1 MIDFR
6 LKVFCSV
13 AHNLSFTKA
22 SKELYVSQPA
32 ISKHIQELETEYST
46 RLFERMGTH
55 ITLTPEGELLLS
67 HAEKILKQYKQL
79 DFEMNLLSQQHIG
92 ELRLGASTT
101 IAQYVLPAY
110 LATFQQK
117 FKQIKL
123 SLINGNTRDIEKA
136 LEEHRIDL
144 GLIEGCSRQNYLHYT
159 PFMRDELVCI
169 TSTRS
174 RLAQYDEI
182 TVDEL
187 RKLPLVIRESGSG
200 SLEVLE
206 KALALHQQKL
216 AQLNII
222 MQMGTTEGIKR
233 FLYNTD
239 SVGVVSIQAVS
250 SDIAEGRLKVIDISD
265 FNCER
270 EFCFVQNAG
279 QTGGVES
286 DFMRYIMRKY

>member
-79 DFEMNLLSQQHIG
+79 DFEMNLLSQQQIG

-206 KALALHQQKL
+206 KALALHQLKL

>member
-159 PFMRDELVCI
+159 PFMRDELVCT

-182 TVDEL
+182 TVEEL
-187 RKLPLVIRESGSG
+187 SQLPLVIRESGSG

-206 KALALHQQKL
+206 KALALHQLKL

>member
-32 ISKHIQELETEYST
+32 ISKHIQELEAEYST

-67 HAEKILKQYKQL
+67 HAEKILAHYKQL
-79 DFEMNLLSQQHIG
+79 DFEMDLLTQRHMG

-101 IAQYVLPAY
+101 IAQYVLPSY
-110 LATFQQK
+110 LATFSQK

-123 SLINGNTRDIEKA
+123 SLVNGNTRAIERA
-136 LEEHRIDL
+136 VEENRIDL
-144 GLIEGCSRQNYLHYT
+144 GLIEGVSRQPHLHYT

-169 TSTRS
+169 ASTRS
-174 RLAQYDEI
+174 KLARYDEI
-182 TVDEL
+182 SLDQL
-187 RKLPLVIRESGSG
+187 RQLPLVIRESGSG
-200 SLEVLE
+200 SLEVFE
-206 KALALHQQKL
+206 KALAQK
-216 AQLNII
+216 QLKLSQFNIA
-222 MQMGTTEGIKR
+222 MQLGTTEGIKR

-239 SVGVVSIQAVS
+239 SVGMMSIQAVS
-250 SDIAEGRLKVIDISD
+250 TEIADGRLKVIEIAD
-265 FNCER
+265 FACER

-279 QTGGVES
+279 QNGGLAS
-286 DFMRYIMRKY
+286 DFMRYMTRRF

>member
-55 ITLTPEGELLLS
+55 ITLTP
-67 HAEKILKQYKQL
+67 
-79 DFEMNLLSQQHIG
+79 DG

-101 IAQYVLPAY
+101 IAQYVLPPY

-123 SLINGNTRDIEKA
+123 SLINGNSSDIEKA
-136 LEEHRIDL
+136 VEEHRIDL
-144 GLIEGCSRQNYLHYT
+144 GLIEGCSRQIHLHYT

-174 RLAQYDEI
+174 RLAKHEEI
-182 TVDEL
+182 TIEEL
-187 RKLPLVIRESGSG
+187 KRIPLVIREQGSG
-200 SLEVLE
+200 SLEVFE
-206 KALALHQQKL
+206 KALGTRQLKL
-216 AQLNII
+216 SQLNII
-222 MQMGTTEGIKR
+222 MQLGTTEGIKR

-239 SVGVVSIQAVS
+239 SVGIVSIQAVS
-250 SDIAEGRLKVIDISD
+250 SEIADGKLKVIEISD
-265 FNCER
+265 FDCER
-270 EFCFVQNAG
+270 EFCFVQNTG

-286 DFMRYIMRKY
+286 DFMRYMTRKF

>member
-13 AHNLSFTKA
+13 ARNLSFTKA

-67 HAEKILKQYKQL
+67 HAEKILAHYKQL
-79 DFEMNLLSQQHIG
+79 DFEMNLLTQRHVG

-101 IAQYVLPAY
+101 IAQYVLPTY
-110 LATFQQK
+110 LATFSQK

-123 SLINGNTRDIEKA
+123 SLINGNTRDIERA
-136 LEEHRIDL
+136 IEEHRIDL
-144 GLIEGCSRQNYLHYT
+144 GLIEGVSRQPHLHYT

-169 TSTRS
+169 ASTRS
-174 RLAQYDEI
+174 RLARRDEI
-182 TVDEL
+182 SLDEL
-187 RKLPLVIRESGSG
+187 RQLPLVIRESGSG
-200 SLEVLE
+200 SLEVFE
-206 KALALHQQKL
+206 KTL
-216 AQLNII
+216 AQHQLKLSQFNIA

-233 FLYNTD
+233 FLYHTD
-239 SVGVVSIQAVS
+239 SVGVVSIQAVTT
-250 SDIAEGRLKVIDISD
+250 DLAEGRLKVIDITD
-265 FNCER
+265 FSCER
-270 EFCFVQNAG
+270 EFCFVQNVG
-279 QTGGVES
+279 QTGGIES
-286 DFMRYIMRKY
+286 DFMRYMTRQF

>member
-206 KALALHQQKL
+206 KALALHQLKL

-270 EFCFVQNAG
+270 EFCFVQNTG

>member
-206 KALALHQQKL
+206 KALALHQLKL

>member
-182 TVDEL
+182 TVEEL
-187 RKLPLVIRESGSG
+187 SQLPLVIRESGSG

-206 KALALHQQKL
+206 KALALHQLKL

>member
-55 ITLTPEGELLLS
+55 ITLTPDGELLLS

-79 DFEMNLLSQQHIG
+79 DFEMNLLTQRHIG

-101 IAQYVLPAY
+101 IAQYVLPPY

-123 SLINGNTRDIEKA
+123 SLINGNSSDIEKA
-136 LEEHRIDL
+136 VEEHRIDL
-144 GLIEGCSRQNYLHYT
+144 GLIEGCSRQIHLHYT

-174 RLAQYDEI
+174 RLAKHEEI
-182 TVDEL
+182 TIEEL
-187 RKLPLVIRESGSG
+187 KREY
-200 SLEVLE
+200 LE
-206 KALALHQQKL
+206 
-216 AQLNII
+216 
-222 MQMGTTEGIKR
+222 
-233 FLYNTD
+233 
-239 SVGVVSIQAVS
+239 
-250 SDIAEGRLKVIDISD
+250 DI
-265 FNCER
+265 
-270 EFCFVQNAG
+270 
-279 QTGGVES
+279 
-286 DFMRYIMRKY
+286 

>member
-55 ITLTPEGELLLS
+55 ITLTPDGELLLS

-79 DFEMNLLSQQHIG
+79 DFEMNLLTQRHIG

-101 IAQYVLPAY
+101 IAQYVLPPY

-123 SLINGNTRDIEKA
+123 SLINGNSSDIEKA
-136 LEEHRIDL
+136 VEEHRIDL
-144 GLIEGCSRQNYLHYT
+144 GLIEGCSSFYAR
-159 PFMRDELVCI
+159 R
-169 TSTRS
+169 TS
-174 RLAQYDEI
+174 
-182 TVDEL
+182 
-187 RKLPLVIRESGSG
+187 
-200 SLEVLE
+200 
-206 KALALHQQKL
+206 
-216 AQLNII
+216 
-222 MQMGTTEGIKR
+222 
-233 FLYNTD
+233 LYNQYAQP
-239 SVGVVSIQAVS
+239 I
-250 SDIAEGRLKVIDISD
+250 
-265 FNCER
+265 
-270 EFCFVQNAG
+270 G
-279 QTGGVES
+279 QT
-286 DFMRYIMRKY
+286 

>member
-182 TVDEL
+182 TVEEL
-187 RKLPLVIRESGSG
+187 SQLPLVIRESGSG

-206 KALALHQQKL
+206 KALALHQLKL

-279 QTGGVES
+279 QAGGVES

>member
-6 LKVFCSV
+6 LKVFCRV

-32 ISKHIQELETEYST
+32 ISKHIQELEAEYST

-55 ITLTPEGELLLS
+55 ITLTPDGELLLS

-79 DFEMNLLSQQHIG
+79 DFEMNLLSQRHTG

-117 FKQIKL
+117 FKHIKL
-123 SLINGNTRDIEKA
+123 SLLNGNTRDIEKA

-144 GLIEGCSRQNYLHYT
+144 GLIEGISRQIHLHYT

-174 RLAQYDEI
+174 KLSRYEEI
-182 TVDEL
+182 TLEEF
-187 RKLPLVIRESGSG
+187 RQLPLVIRESGSG

-206 KALALHQQKL
+206 KTLALHQMKL
-216 AQLNII
+216 SQLNII
-222 MQMGTTEGIKR
+222 MQLGTTEGIKR

-250 SDIAEGRLKVIDISD
+250 SEIADGKLKVIEIDD
-265 FNCER
+265 FDCNR

-286 DFMRYIMRKY
+286 DFMRYMTRKF

>member
-206 KALALHQQKL
+206 KALALHQLKL

-270 EFCFVQNAG
+270 LLMIA
-279 QTGGVES
+279 
-286 DFMRYIMRKY
+286 

>member
-32 ISKHIQELETEYST
+32 ISKHIQELEAEYST

-55 ITLTPEGELLLS
+55 ITLTPDGELLLS

-79 DFEMNLLSQQHIG
+79 DFEMNLLSQRHTG

-117 FKQIKL
+117 FKHIKL
-123 SLINGNTRDIEKA
+123 SLLNGNTRDIEKA

-144 GLIEGCSRQNYLHYT
+144 GLIEGISRQIHLHYT

-174 RLAQYDEI
+174 KLSRYEEI
-182 TVDEL
+182 TLEEF
-187 RKLPLVIRESGSG
+187 RQLPLVIRESGSG

-206 KALALHQQKL
+206 KTLALHQMKL
-216 AQLNII
+216 SQLNII
-222 MQMGTTEGIKR
+222 MQLGTTEGIKR

-250 SDIAEGRLKVIDISD
+250 SEIADGKLKVIEIDD
-265 FNCER
+265 FDCNR

-286 DFMRYIMRKY
+286 DFMRYMTRKF